1 MKKLSKRENQIMI
14 ALWNSS
20 VPLSASALKKNLD
33 EDVSI
38 YTIQQVLQ
46 KLLKKDYIKVDR
58 IVQHEKALMREY
70 VPVISQVEYITSF
83 VNQKTSF
90 ELASNFI
97 KETDNLD
104 AIIELEKLINIKLK
118 RKGNKVNAVNPF
130 IVIYYNHFYCHSDS
144 YF

>member
-1 MKKLSKRENQIMI
+1 MKKSSKRENQIMI

-118 RKGNKVNAVNPF
+118 EKGIK
-130 IVIYYNHFYCHSDS
+130 
-144 YF
+144 

>member
-97 KETDNLD
+97 KETDNSD

-118 RKGNKVNAVNPF
+118 EMGIK
-130 IVIYYNHFYCHSDS
+130 
-144 YF
+144 

>member
-104 AIIELEKLINIKLK
+104 AIIELEKPINIKLK
-118 RKGNKVNAVNPF
+118 EKGIK
-130 IVIYYNHFYCHSDS
+130 
-144 YF
+144 

>member
-38 YTIQQVLQ
+38 YTIQQVFQ

-104 AIIELEKLINIKLK
+104 AIIELEKLINIKFK
-118 RKGNKVNAVNPF
+118 EKGIK
-130 IVIYYNHFYCHSDS
+130 
-144 YF
+144 

>member
-90 ELASNFI
+90 ELVI

-118 RKGNKVNAVNPF
+118 EKGIK
-130 IVIYYNHFYCHSDS
+130 
-144 YF
+144 

>member
-58 IVQHEKALMREY
+58 IVQHEKALIREY

-104 AIIELEKLINIKLK
+104 AIIELEKLIIIKLK
-118 RKGNKVNAVNPF
+118 EKGIK
-130 IVIYYNHFYCHSDS
+130 
-144 YF
+144 

>member
-104 AIIELEKLINIKLK
+104 AIIELEKLIYIKLK
-118 RKGNKVNAVNPF
+118 EKGIK
-130 IVIYYNHFYCHSDS
+130 
-144 YF
+144 

>member
-14 ALWNSS
+14 ALWNSY

-118 RKGNKVNAVNPF
+118 EKGIK
-130 IVIYYNHFYCHSDS
+130 
-144 YF
+144 

>member
-1 MKKLSKRENQIMI
+1 MKTYMKKLSKRENQIMI

-118 RKGNKVNAVNPF
+118 EKGIK
-130 IVIYYNHFYCHSDS
+130 
-144 YF
+144 

>member
-118 RKGNKVNAVNPF
+118 EKGA
-130 IVIYYNHFYCHSDS
+130 IDG
-144 YF
+144 

>member
-1 MKKLSKRENQIMI
+1 MIKLSKRENQIMI

-104 AIIELEKLINIKLK
+104 AIIELEKLIYIKLK
-118 RKGNKVNAVNPF
+118 EKGIK
-130 IVIYYNHFYCHSDS
+130 
-144 YF
+144 

>member
-14 ALWNSS
+14 ALWYSS

-83 VNQKTSF
+83 VNRKTSF

-118 RKGNKVNAVNPF
+118 EKGIK
-130 IVIYYNHFYCHSDS
+130 
-144 YF
+144 

>member
-38 YTIQQVLQ
+38 YTIQPVLQ

-118 RKGNKVNAVNPF
+118 EKGIK
-130 IVIYYNHFYCHSDS
+130 
-144 YF
+144 

>member
-20 VPLSASALKKNLD
+20 VPLSASALKNLD

-118 RKGNKVNAVNPF
+118 EKGIK
-130 IVIYYNHFYCHSDS
+130 
-144 YF
+144 

>member
-97 KETDNLD
+97 KETDNLY

-118 RKGNKVNAVNPF
+118 EKGIK
-130 IVIYYNHFYCHSDS
+130 
-144 YF
+144 

>member
-20 VPLSASALKKNLD
+20 VPLYASALKKNLD

-118 RKGNKVNAVNPF
+118 EKGIK
-130 IVIYYNHFYCHSDS
+130 
-144 YF
+144 

>member
-33 EDVSI
+33 EYVSI

-104 AIIELEKLINIKLK
+104 AIIELEKLINIKFK
-118 RKGNKVNAVNPF
+118 EKGIK
-130 IVIYYNHFYCHSDS
+130 
-144 YF
+144 

>member
-1 MKKLSKRENQIMI
+1 MGETYMKKLSKRENQIMI

-104 AIIELEKLINIKLK
+104 AIIELERLINIKLK
-118 RKGNKVNAVNPF
+118 EKGIK
-130 IVIYYNHFYCHSDS
+130 
-144 YF
+144 

>member
-1 MKKLSKRENQIMI
+1 MGETYMKKLSKRENQIMI

-118 RKGNKVNAVNPF
+118 EKGIK
-130 IVIYYNHFYCHSDS
+130 
-144 YF
+144 

>member
-90 ELASNFI
+90 EFRCHYRI
-97 KETDNLD
+97 RKTYKYQ
-104 AIIELEKLINIKLK
+104 IK
-118 RKGNKVNAVNPF
+118 RKGNKVNAVDPF
-130 IVIYYNHFYCHSDS
+130 IVIYYNRFYCHSDS

>member
-46 KLLKKDYIKVDR
+46 KLLNEYSTHSEPHR
-58 IVQHEKALMREY
+58 PALRATH
-70 VPVISQVEYITSF
+70 S
-83 VNQKTSF
+83 
-90 ELASNFI
+90 
-97 KETDNLD
+97 
-104 AIIELEKLINIKLK
+104 II
-118 RKGNKVNAVNPF
+118 
-130 IVIYYNHFYCHSDS
+130 
-144 YF
+144 

>member
-104 AIIELEKLINIKLK
+104 AIIELEKLIIIKLK
-118 RKGNKVNAVNPF
+118 EKGIK
-130 IVIYYNHFYCHSDS
+130 
-144 YF
+144 

>member
-1 MKKLSKRENQIMI
+1 MKKLSKSENQIMI

-118 RKGNKVNAVNPF
+118 EKGIK
-130 IVIYYNHFYCHSDS
+130 
-144 YF
+144 

>member
-38 YTIQQVLQ
+38 YTIQLVLQ

-118 RKGNKVNAVNPF
+118 EKGIK
-130 IVIYYNHFYCHSDS
+130 
-144 YF
+144 

>member
-38 YTIQQVLQ
+38 YIIQQVLQ

-118 RKGNKVNAVNPF
+118 EKGIK
-130 IVIYYNHFYCHSDS
+130 
-144 YF
+144 

>member
-90 ELASNFI
+90 SITISFHKLYKLAPMSSWTTIRTSINLKSWMFNSSISNCFQ
-97 KETDNLD
+97 
-104 AIIELEKLINIKLK
+104 LITK
-118 RKGNKVNAVNPF
+118 
-130 IVIYYNHFYCHSDS
+130 CT
-144 YF
+144 

>member
-58 IVQHEKALMREY
+58 IVQHKKALMREY

-90 ELASNFI
+90 ELASNCI

-118 RKGNKVNAVNPF
+118 EKGIK
-130 IVIYYNHFYCHSDS
+130 
-144 YF
+144 

>member
-38 YTIQQVLQ
+38 YTIQRVLQ
-46 KLLKKDYIKVDR
+46 KLLKKNYIKVDR

-118 RKGNKVNAVNPF
+118 EKGIK
-130 IVIYYNHFYCHSDS
+130 
-144 YF
+144 

>member
-1 MKKLSKRENQIMI
+1 MGETYMKKLSKRENQIMI
-14 ALWNSS
+14 ALCNSS

-118 RKGNKVNAVNPF
+118 EKGIK
-130 IVIYYNHFYCHSDS
+130 
-144 YF
+144 

>member
-14 ALWNSS
+14 ALQNSS

-104 AIIELEKLINIKLK
+104 AIIELEKLINIKFK
-118 RKGNKVNAVNPF
+118 EKGIK
-130 IVIYYNHFYCHSDS
+130 
-144 YF
+144 

>member
-1 MKKLSKRENQIMI
+1 MGEKTYMKKLSKRENQIMI

-118 RKGNKVNAVNPF
+118 EKGIK
-130 IVIYYNHFYCHSDS
+130 
-144 YF
+144 

>member
-118 RKGNKVNAVNPF
+118 ETRATFITFCKQNKQKF
-130 IVIYYNHFYCHSDS
+130 IHFERLTEK
-144 YF
+144 

>member
-1 MKKLSKRENQIMI
+1 MKTYMKKLSKRENQIMI

-38 YTIQQVLQ
+38 YTIQHVLQ

-118 RKGNKVNAVNPF
+118 EKGIK
-130 IVIYYNHFYCHSDS
+130 
-144 YF
+144 

>member
-1 MKKLSKRENQIMI
+1 MKKLSKRETQIMI

-118 RKGNKVNAVNPF
+118 EKGIK
-130 IVIYYNHFYCHSDS
+130 
-144 YF
+144 